1 MTSAA
6 GVFAG
11 GDCVFGP
18 RLIIETRD
26 GMKVE
31 RYMTTV
37 RRVTVEYGQLIVV
50 MKDGKV
56 ERQPMSNVLRMA
68 IEP

>member
-1 MTSAA
+1 
-6 GVFAG
+6 
-11 GDCVFGP
+11 
-18 RLIIETRD
+18 
-26 GMKVE
+26 MKVE